1 MNRFKHFVG
10 IDISADHFTVTILT
24 EPTAMAALGK
34 QFSNSVDG
42 FAEFLALLIQHNVAS
57 PAAVCCLEATG
68 VYGEQLCYFLQANG
82 YPVAVEPPLK
92 VKRAFAVAGHK
103 TDAVDSRQ
111 IAEYAYRFADE
122 LHLWASKSE
131 ILEQIRILLTAREQ
145 FTQQKVGNQNTL
157 AMLHRKYVQTPVA
170 NTRYEMTIAHLV
182 ENIKAIDKELKN
194 LIIADPGFR
203 QMVQSLISIP
213 GVGMLLA
220 TQLMVV
226 TENFSRP
233 VNARQLSAFIGICPY
248 KHESGSSIHKRPRSR
263 RHGPSALRKLLYL
276 AAMSVRTHR
285 AEFKAYY
292 LRKVAEGKSGR
303 LVINNIA
310 NKLLKIICAVASTR
324 STYHAGYRSINPAL
338 LQKGLTL
345 S

>member
-1 MNRFKHFVG
+1 MHHVTYYVG
-10 IDISADHFTVTILT
+10 IDISSDHFTVTVIT
-24 EPTAMAALGK
+24 SPTAVVALGK

-42 FAEFLALLIQHNVAS
+42 FAEFLALLHHHNVAS
-57 PAAVCCLEATG
+57 LATVCCLEATG

-103 TDAVDSRQ
+103 TDAVDSQQ
-111 IAEYAYRFADE
+111 IAEYAYRFVDE
-122 LHLWASKSE
+122 LHLWVPKSG

-145 FTQQKVGNQNTL
+145 FTEQKVANQNMLT
-157 AMLHRKYVQTPVA
+157 MLHRKYIQTPVA
-170 NTRYEMTIAHLV
+170 NTRYELTIAQLI

-194 LIIADPGFR
+194 LITSDPNFR
-203 QMVQSLISIP
+203 QMIQSLMSIP

-233 VNARQLSAFIGICPY
+233 VNARQLSAYIGICPY
-248 KHESGSSIHKRPRSR
+248 EHQSGSSVYKRPRSR

-285 AEFKAYY
+285 AEFKTYF
-292 LRKVAEGKSGR
+292 LRKVAEGKSPR

-310 NKLLKIICAVASTR
+310 NKLLKIICAVATTR
-324 STYHAGYRSINPAL
+324 STYFAGYRSIHPTMV
-338 LQKGLTL
+338 QRGLTL